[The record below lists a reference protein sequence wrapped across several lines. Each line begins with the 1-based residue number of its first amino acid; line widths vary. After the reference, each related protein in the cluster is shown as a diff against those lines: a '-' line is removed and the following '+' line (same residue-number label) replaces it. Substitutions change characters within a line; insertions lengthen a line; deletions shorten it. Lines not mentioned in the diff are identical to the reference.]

1 MLTIRS
7 PTSATIGP
15 NPIMMIVAKLVI
27 LKITTPTISSL
38 RKSTS

>member
-1 MLTIRS
+1 MLTTRS
-7 PTSATIGP
+7 PTSATIGA

-27 LKITTPTISSL
+27 LKITPTISSL